1 MVTTSKWQYFTSLC
15 TTIILILDACTI
27 SSRYYCILGISITK
41 VQDIWSVEMLKSILV
56 TCIQWSWHRQK
67 HLCKIPY
74 FRYLLS
80 NQAILKNTKNFS
92 DSLSLYITSFIHMY
106 YSNELKYLTIE
117 AVQSGPMSFI
127 VERMSEML
135 PSANQ
140 DIWWNGS
147 R

>member
-1 MVTTSKWQYFTSLC
+1 MKRGSAEIETGNMQAV
-15 TTIILILDACTI
+15 ILT
-27 SSRYYCILGISITK
+27 
-41 VQDIWSVEMLKSILV
+41 LKNI
-56 TCIQWSWHRQK
+56 CA
-67 HLCKIPY
+67 KIPNL
-74 FRYLLS
+74 RYVFS
-80 NQAILKNTKNFS
+80 NQTILKNIKNFS